1 MSGEA
6 EAAITTLSGK
16 ATYGGS
22 AVAGVGWLTSNEG
35 LAFCGFVVGF
45 FGLVI
50 NFYYAKKKDRRE
62 ERESELR
69 MKLMQEAHEEIKS

>member
-6 EAAITTLSGK
+6 ETTMAALSGK

-35 LAFCGFVVGF
+35 LAFCGLVVGF
-45 FGLVI
+45 FGLLVQ
-50 NFYYAKKKDRRE
+50 FYYAKKKDRRE
-62 ERESELR
+62 ERESDLR
-69 MKLMQEAHEEIKS
+69 IRLMQESHEEIKP